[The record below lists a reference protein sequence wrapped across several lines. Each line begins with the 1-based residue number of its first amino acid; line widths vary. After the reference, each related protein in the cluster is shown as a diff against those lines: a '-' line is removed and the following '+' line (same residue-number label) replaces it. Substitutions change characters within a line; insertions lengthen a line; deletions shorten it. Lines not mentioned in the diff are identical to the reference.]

1 MKNRIIIACI
11 LLIAIIGCNTNP
23 KDHSSL
29 IIDKWKGSCSYNQ
42 KVVSSSYMF
51 GDSVTITFDS
61 LITLEYTT
69 IEFLADK
76 AKISGINDTIDKT
89 YNYSW
94 YNGFLNFKEFNVD
107 EKAEIIHDSSTY
119 TISVD
124 EIFVGELLMLDNDSL
139 IMKLNTF
146 EYSDKEKDY
155 MFKLR
160 RVKR

>member
-1 MKNRIIIACI
+1 
-11 LLIAIIGCNTNP
+11 
-23 KDHSSL
+23 
-29 IIDKWKGSCSYNQ
+29 
-42 KVVSSSYMF
+42 MF